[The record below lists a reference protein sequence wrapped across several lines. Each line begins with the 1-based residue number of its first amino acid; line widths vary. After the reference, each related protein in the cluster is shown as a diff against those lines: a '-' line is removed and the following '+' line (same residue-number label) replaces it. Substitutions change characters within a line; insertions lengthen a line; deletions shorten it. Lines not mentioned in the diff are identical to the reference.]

1 MRAIRL
7 KQNCKVAAIYP
18 NPIYK
23 GPLLQKFVIIA
34 HCFCKDTDYS
44 HLKSLIQKIFF
55 KNEIFNQNLLTHIL
69 FSDFK
74 SAAQRVRSS
83 CL

>member
-18 NPIYK
+18 TPIYE

-44 HLKSLIQKIFF
+44 HLKPAVCDLHYTLMIQGI
-55 KNEIFNQNLLTHIL
+55 I
-69 FSDFK
+69 
-74 SAAQRVRSS
+74 
-83 CL
+83 

>member
-18 NPIYK
+18 NPIYE
-23 GPLLQKFVIIA
+23 GPLLQKLVIIA

-44 HLKSLIQKIFF
+44 HLNPDPKHFF
-55 KNEIFNQNLLTHIL
+55 KKMKYSIKTY
-69 FSDFK
+69 
-74 SAAQRVRSS
+74 
-83 CL
+83 